1 MSAVEITAVICTH
14 NRDSYL
20 DRCIR
25 SVLDQKLAGPAFELL
40 VVNNAST
47 DDTPAVCRRFA
58 AIENFRVVDEPV
70 AGLSRARNRGWQ
82 EARGRYVGYLDDDA
96 VAVDGWLQGVM
107 DAFGAADPA
116 PEWVGGPIE
125 LEWEAASPPWID
137 AELRVSLGEV
147 DLGAAPRFLAPGERL
162 GGGNSFY
169 QRRVLEETGGF
180 NERLGRR
187 RGALLSAEETD
198 LQHRLQA
205 GGGRLYYHP
214 AIRIMHHV
222 PRERIEPSYFY
233 RRYYWGGRSDRTM
246 AKSLEG
252 VAYQPLELESRQG
265 SRLLRLA
272 GNFFRAAGFAGRAE
286 RIRSRVYLAYV
297 FGWVVQSLTGS
308 GGNGR

>member
-1 MSAVEITAVICTH
+1 LSAVEITAVICTH
-14 NRDSYL
+14 NRASYL
-20 DRCIR
+20 ERCIR
-25 SVLDQKLAGPAFELL
+25 SVLDQKLAGPSFELL

-47 DDTPAVCRRFA
+47 DNTPDVCGRFA
-58 AIENFRVVDEPV
+58 AGESFRVIDEPV

-96 VAVDGWLQGVM
+96 VAVAGWLQGVK
-107 DAFGAADPA
+107 DAFGADDPA

-125 LEWEAASPPWID
+125 LEWEAASPGWID

-147 DLGAAPRFLAPGERL
+147 DLGATPRFLAPGERL

-169 QRRVLEETGGF
+169 QRRVLEELGGF

-205 GGGRLYYHP
+205 AGGRLYYHP
-214 AIRIMHHV
+214 AVKILHHV
-222 PRERIEPSYFY
+222 PRERLLPSYFY

-246 AKSLEG
+246 AQSLAG
-252 VAYQPLELESRQG
+252 MAYQPLELESRKG

-272 GNFFRAAGFAGRAE
+272 GNFSRAAGFAARAE
-286 RIRSRVYLAYV
+286 RIRARVYIAYV
-297 FGWVVQSLTGS
+297 CGWVVQSMMGS